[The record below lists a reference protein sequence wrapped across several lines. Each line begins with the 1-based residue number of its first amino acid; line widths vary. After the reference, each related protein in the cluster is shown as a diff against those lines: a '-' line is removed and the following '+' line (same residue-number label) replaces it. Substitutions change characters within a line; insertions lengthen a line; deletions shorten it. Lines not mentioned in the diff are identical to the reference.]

1 MNITRI
7 GIDLAKQIF
16 QIHGVDKQGEVVL
29 KKQLRRSQVL
39 SFFEKLKPCL
49 VVSIGM

>member
-16 QIHGVDKQGEVVL
+16 QIHGVDKHGKMVL
-29 KKQLRRSQVL
+29 RKQLRRAQML
-39 SFFEKLKPCL
+39 SFFKKLNP
-49 VVSIGM
+49 V